1 VRGAGITGL
10 CLLFLWSCGGHPG
23 EPPDPDPAPGAS
35 SGDGV
40 DESGVPPWF
49 LEEAEARGLDFRH
62 DSGHEERFLYPEI
75 IGGGGAL
82 LDVEGDGD
90 LDVYLV
96 QSGSITRPASSRG
109 NQLFANDGQGSF
121 EDVTKESGS
130 GDRGYGMGAAVG
142 DVDGDGDVDLYVT
155 NLEENVLLRNEGA
168 GRFADTTAASGTGEK
183 LWSSSAAFF
192 DPDRDGDLDLFCV
205 NYLFW
210 SVGSERVCY
219 VQPLGETYCGPRAYE
234 SPSPDTLYAN
244 RGDGIFENV
253 SAKAGL
259 LKGFG
264 NGLGV
269 ACADFDVDGH
279 PDVFVA
285 NDGNLD
291 QLWIQTGPLVF
302 EDQAVAFGC
311 GADMD
316 GRIKAGMGVGVADLD
331 DDGDEDLI
339 VVNLDGEP
347 DSLFLNRRTHFI
359 DRTAAAGVKGV
370 TQSYTRFGVGFP
382 DLDNDGH
389 CDLYLANG
397 RVALRAEAHTNDPLA
412 EPNLLLR
419 GTGLAGGTPVFEEV
433 LPRGGTLPTLITT
446 SRAACFGDLDGD
458 GGVDVVVVNK
468 DAPVH
473 LLMNRAPGRANFLR
487 LRAIDGSGADVLG
500 ATLVIELEERT
511 LTRIVRS
518 GYGYL
523 AASEPVVHVGLG
535 DLEAAL
541 SVTVRW
547 PDGREEAFGSLAA
560 NRTWELRRGRGTVVS
575 REQDEL

>member
-1 VRGAGITGL
+1 VRGAGLSGL
-10 CLLFLWSCGGHPG
+10 GLLLWGCGGAQGEAPG
-23 EPPDPDPAPGAS
+23 PAPGTS
-35 SGDGV
+35 SGAGG
-40 DESGVPPWF
+40 EKAGGPAWF
-49 LEEAEARGLDFRH
+49 QEEAQARGLDFLH

-82 LDVEGDGD
+82 LDMEGDGD

-96 QSGSITRPASSRG
+96 QSGSITRPETSGG
-109 NQLFANDGQGSF
+109 NQLFANDGRGRF
-121 EDVTKESGS
+121 EDVTGKSGS
-130 GDRGYGMGAAVG
+130 GDRGYGMGAATG

-155 NLEENVLLRNEGA
+155 NLEGNVLLCNEGG
-168 GRFADTTAASGTGEK
+168 GRFTDSTEASGTGER

-192 DPDRDGDLDLFCV
+192 DPDLDGDLDLFCV

-219 VQPLGETYCGPRAYE
+219 VQPLGETYCGPRAYD
-234 SPSPDTLYAN
+234 SPSPDTLFEN
-244 RGDGIFENV
+244 RGDGTFENV
-253 SAKAGL
+253 SARAGL

-269 ACADFDVDGH
+269 ACADFDVDGR

-316 GRIKAGMGVGVADLD
+316 GRIKAGMGVGIADLD

-347 DSLFLNRRTHFI
+347 DSLFLNQRTHFL
-359 DRTAAAGVKGV
+359 DRTAAAGIKGA
-370 TQSYTRFGVGFP
+370 TQSYTRFGVGFS
-382 DLDNDGH
+382 DFDNDGH
-389 CDLYLANG
+389 CELYLANG
-397 RVALRAEAHTNDPLA
+397 RVALRAEAHAADPLA

-419 GTGLAGGTPVFEEV
+419 GTGLAGGTPGFEEV
-433 LPRGGTLPTLITT
+433 LPRGGTRPTLIAT

-458 GGVDVVVVNK
+458 GGVDIVVVNK

-473 LLMNRAPGRANFLR
+473 LLMNRVPGRANYLR
-487 LRAIDGSGADVLG
+487 LRALDGSGADVLG
-500 ATLVIELEERT
+500 ATLVIELGERT
-511 LTRIVRS
+511 LTRLVRS
-518 GYGYL
+518 AYGYL
-523 AASEPVVHVGLG
+523 AASETVVHVGLG
-535 DLEAAL
+535 ELEAA
-541 SVTVRW
+541 SAVTVRW
-547 PDGREEAFGSLAA
+547 PDGTEEAFGSLAA
-560 NRTWELRRGRGTVVS
+560 NRTWELRRGRGTAALLEPAG
-575 REQDEL
+575 R